1 MGIPLQALWGILG
14 SCVMVVSLQ
23 ACTTTAWTNTTKSQT
38 DHLAADQAACYTQ
51 LLQETQGGAV
61 SLYVAEP
68 FGVVEFRRCMQRKGW
83 SPPYWQL
90 FSS

>member
-1 MGIPLQALWGILG
+1 MGSPRQALWGVLG

-38 DHLAADQAACYTQ
+38 DLAADQAACYTQ
-51 LLQETQGGAV
+51 LLQETQGGAL

-68 FGVVEFRRCMQRKGW
+68 VVEFRRCMQRKGW